1 MGLLSRGRIPEK
13 HHKILIEAILN
24 TLKHFWAICL
34 PTGYLQRQCNLIK
47 IKAQEEQIIA
57 MGRVRVI
64 A

>member
-13 HHKILIEAILN
+13 RHKILIEAILN

-47 IKAQEEQIIA
+47 IKAQE
-57 MGRVRVI
+57 
-64 A
+64 